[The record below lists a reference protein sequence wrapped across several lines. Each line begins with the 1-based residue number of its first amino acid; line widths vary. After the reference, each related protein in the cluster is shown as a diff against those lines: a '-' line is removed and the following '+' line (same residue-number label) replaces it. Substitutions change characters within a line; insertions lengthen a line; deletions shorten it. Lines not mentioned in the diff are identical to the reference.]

1 MKNRTKKLFKI
12 TGITLGALIVFL
24 SAVIAF
30 SINFIFTPEKL
41 TPIVLNVAMF
51 LIDKD
56 LIIDYNYF
64 LIPQIL
70 CIIYLIILLLYES
83 PSMPSNLPVT
93 LYIIDTISLNL
104 TLHAPNR
111 HFLSNI
117 YRD

>member
-1 MKNRTKKLFKI
+1 MALPIVLLPEPLAPYIILICFKLFI
-12 TGITLGALIVFL
+12 LMPSL
-24 SAVIAF
+24 
-30 SINFIFTPEKL
+30 
-41 TPIVLNVAMF
+41 LNVAMF